1 MNHSFE
7 YLKKFYIIFGTPGAV
22 YSGVFIVDFTHVF
35 YTGLGLSLYILLP
48 MLEFRELIVLE
59 NLITGKACHGGIE
72 QTSAAIAFT
81 HSWFKCL
88 GK

>member
-1 MNHSFE
+1 M
-7 YLKKFYIIFGTPGAV
+7 
-22 YSGVFIVDFTHVF
+22 YSILDWGRSTQE
-35 YTGLGLSLYILLP
+35 LSLYILLP
-48 MLEFRELIVLE
+48 MLEFRELIVLD